1 MIYGY
6 IRVSSDKQT
15 VENQRF
21 EINNFCERNKLM
33 IDDWIEETIS
43 GTKNYTKRQL
53 GVYYVKYAKMILSS
67 VVNFHVLDVIF
78 L

>member
-21 EINNFCERNKLM
+21 EISKFCERQN
-33 IDDWIEETIS
+33 IVINDWNGRHLVILIPNE
-43 GTKNYTKRQL
+43 NYWDK
-53 GVYYVKYAKMILSS
+53 
-67 VVNFHVLDVIF
+67 
-78 L
+78 

>member
-21 EINNFCERNKLM
+21 EIKKFCEMQGFLING
-33 IDDWIEETIS
+33 WIEETIS
-43 GTKNYTKRQL
+43 
-53 GVYYVKYAKMILSS
+53 
-67 VVNFHVLDVIF
+67 
-78 L
+78 

>member
-21 EINNFCERNKLM
+21 EINKFCEKQN
-33 IDDWIEETIS
+33 IVINDWIEKLSAGQKT
-43 GTKNYTKRQL
+43 TQN
-53 GVYYVKYAKMILSS
+53 ASS
-67 VVNFHVLDVIF
+67 VTF
-78 L
+78 

>member
-21 EINNFCERNKLM
+21 EISNFCNNNGSEYPFFKTSIIM
-33 IDDWIEETIS
+33 S
-43 GTKNYTKRQL
+43 
-53 GVYYVKYAKMILSS
+53 
-67 VVNFHVLDVIF
+67 
-78 L
+78 

>member
-21 EINNFCERNKLM
+21 EIMNVRSSRLM
-33 IDDWIEETIS
+33 I
-43 GTKNYTKRQL
+43 GLKKQ
-53 GVYYVKYAKMILSS
+53 S
-67 VVNFHVLDVIF
+67 VGQRTMTRDNWASY
-78 L
+78 

>member
-21 EINNFCERNKLM
+21 EINNFCERNKL
-33 IDDWIEETIS
+33 TIGLKKLS
-43 GTKNYTKRQL
+43 VVRKITRNDNL
-53 GVYYVKYAKMILSS
+53 VVYYVKCVRMISS
-67 VVNFHVLDVIF
+67 YVVNFHVLDVIF